1 MNVDL
6 RRGVDNAQTER
17 LTRKEDFTRVVRQGR
32 AYGNPLLLLRAA
44 PNGMGVTR
52 IGFAV
57 GKQVGQAV
65 TRNLVR
71 RRLRE
76 AIRRMPILEGWDVVI
91 TARKPSAIC
100 DYHVL
105 AASLVALS
113 GRLNLLKLTTAAT
126 EVSQ

>member
-1 MNVDL
+1 MY
-6 RRGVDNAQTER
+6 NAHTER

-32 AYGNPLLLLRAA
+32 AHGSNLLLLRAA

-57 GKQVGQAV
+57 GKQVGRAV

-76 AIRRMPILEGWDVVI
+76 AIRQMPIQEGWDVVI
-91 TARKPSAIC
+91 TARKPSATS
-100 DYHVL
+100 DYHAL
-105 AASLVALS
+105 AASLAALS
-113 GRLNLLKLTTAAT
+113 ARLNLLKLTTAAE
-126 EVSQ
+126 EVPQ